1 MWATWLGLACH
12 PGGPLTE
19 VAQLRSAAS
28 GVVVADP
35 PTLFVDASGGAGRA
49 TAIGATAYFRA
60 DFGRVVVRHRG
71 AACFVQ
77 YEDDEVDVPDEVC
90 SASRIAIERST
101 GALAVAS
108 PDGVLV
114 VDPSGFERLT
124 VAGVDV
130 AWTAAGLR
138 IATLDG
144 AVVDAA
150 GAEVWS
156 APWPARFLGE
166 ANRVVIIGGIDTTG
180 ASHLALLGET
190 GEEVVVD
197 ELFDR
202 LTTSGDRL
210 LVWEGGRMRLYEV
223 SLPSR

>member
-1 MWATWLGLACH
+1 
-12 PGGPLTE
+12 
-19 VAQLRSAAS
+19 
-28 GVVVADP
+28 
-35 PTLFVDASGGAGRA
+35 
-49 TAIGATAYFRA
+49 
-60 DFGRVVVRHRG
+60 VVRRRA
-71 AACFVQ
+71 AACSVQ

-90 SASRIAIERST
+90 SASRMALHRAT

-108 PDGVLV
+108 ADGVVV

-124 VAGVDV
+124 VAGLDV

-138 IATLDG
+138 IVTLDG

-156 APWPARFLGE
+156 AAWPALFLGE

-180 ASHLALLGET
+180 ASHLALVGEA

-210 LVWEGGRMRLYEV
+210 LVWESGGVRVYEV